1 MSEGLRTVARSAL
14 ETFYTGLV
22 GSETDAEKAA
32 VGSELEQLLVCL
44 VRVCV
49 AQRDADAP
57 ELHARCRVEL
67 EALRDEFE
75 KHKLRAHALLSK
87 AGLLT
92 STSSSSFSSTSASAI
107 ATGAAAAGGSAD
119 GLGITS
125 LAELTLPGREV
136 ERSRTTIADL
146 QLKLRE
152 ARDKCILLESEVRAL
167 YSRVSR
173 LFSVISYQYSICIL
187 KPMSIY

>member
-1 MSEGLRTVARSAL
+1 MSEGLRAVARGAL
-14 ETFYTGLV
+14 ETFYAGLV

-44 VRVCV
+44 ARVCIG
-49 AQRDADAP
+49 QRDADADAP
-57 ELHARCRVEL
+57 QLHARCRVEL

-92 STSSSSFSSTSASAI
+92 TISSSSYSSTPASAI
-107 ATGAAAAGGSAD
+107 AAGTAGGGSAES
-119 GLGITS
+119 LGITS
-125 LAELTLPGREV
+125 LAELTLSGREV
-136 ERSRTTIADL
+136 ERLRTTIADL

-152 ARDKCILLESEVRAL
+152 ARDKCILLESEVL
-167 YSRVSR
+167 V
-173 LFSVISYQYSICIL
+173 L
-187 KPMSIY
+187 